1 MRIVRWILIAAAT
14 LVVLAGA
21 ALITL
26 TLLINPD
33 RYRGN
38 IERVVSH
45 ATGRPFA
52 IEGHLRL
59 TWFPWLGVRMG
70 RARLGAAPGQ
80 PGPDLIDWR
89 SARMSVRLLPLL
101 LHRQVVIGPI
111 RLRGAVI
118 HLWRGPR
125 GRGNWQDLL
134 AHAPSGSS
142 SSPAPPV
149 LGGLTLTDG
158 ALYFQAQ
165 GKTVSVTHWRLHVS
179 AWEPGAPLTV
189 STRFVLQGGPLP
201 PAGLPVALRLRQ
213 LRLTLAPLTVSAPA
227 ASLELADTTIQG
239 SATVR
244 RGADGLAGEG
254 TAALSVPSVR
264 GLIGR
269 LGLKMRL
276 PKNPAALGALTLDG
290 HWRLTD
296 DALAVNPLTGR
307 LDATRL
313 SGWLDRSGGAQPLWT
328 FALEADQIDFA
339 RYLPP
344 TRKHPKPFAVPV
356 RALRALH
363 ARGTLTVARA
373 TFGRTTLQNLRLQ
386 VQ

>member
-1 MRIVRWILIAAAT
+1 MRVLRWILIAAAA
-14 LVVLAGA
+14 LVALAA
-21 ALITL
+21 TALITL

-33 RYRGN
+33 RYRGD

-45 ATGRPFA
+45 ATGRPFV
-52 IEGHLRL
+52 IEGHLSL

-70 RARLGAAPGQ
+70 RARLGAAPDQ
-80 PGPDLIDWR
+80 PGPDLIDWS
-89 SARMSVRLLPLL
+89 SARLSVSLLPLL

-134 AHAPSGSS
+134 THTGTGTSAAP
-142 SSPAPPV
+142 AV
-149 LGGLTLTDG
+149 IGGLTLTDG
-158 ALYFQAQ
+158 ALYFQSQ
-165 GKTVSVTHWRLHVS
+165 GKTVSVSHWQLHVS
-179 AWEPGAPLTV
+179 AWEPGTPLTIR
-189 STRFVLQGGPLP
+189 SRFVLQGGPLP
-201 PAGLPVALRLRQ
+201 PAGLPVVLRLSH
-213 LRLTLAPLTVSAPA
+213 LRFTLAPLMVSAPA
-227 ASLELADTTIQG
+227 ASLELADTSIQG
-239 SATVR
+239 SATVS
-244 RGADGLAGEG
+244 RGADGLTGEG

-276 PKNPAALGALTLDG
+276 PKNPAALGALALDG

-296 DALAVNPLTGR
+296 EGLAVKPLTGR
-307 LDATRL
+307 LDATAL

-328 FALEADQIDFA
+328 FSLDADQVDFE

-344 TRKHPKPFAVPV
+344 ARKHPKPFAVPV

-373 TFGRTTLQNLRLQ
+373 TFGKTTLRDLRLQ